1 MRKLIYGI
9 NMSLDGCCDHTRF
22 GGGDGGDAIHD
33 YFRQLL
39 EGADLLIYG
48 RKTYELMVP
57 FWPEIAQ
64 NQSMD
69 EAANTFARVF
79 ANLKRVLVSK
89 TIDSVDDEQTT
100 IIRDNLREEV
110 IRLKQQPGKAIST
123 GGVELPAQLIEWGLI
138 DEFHIVVHPV
148 IVGQGRRL
156 FADMRLLENL
166 DLRLVGSQ
174 TLSGGCV
181 ALQYKKK

>member
-1 MRKLIYGI
+1 
-9 NMSLDGCCDHTRF
+9 
-22 GGGDGGDAIHD
+22 
-33 YFRQLL
+33 
-39 EGADLLIYG
+39 
-48 RKTYELMVP
+48 
-57 FWPEIAQ
+57 
-64 NQSMD
+64 MD

-156 FADMRLLENL
+156 FADMHLLENL